1 MTAHITFAGGG
12 LLLPA
17 RTPYDLQLLR
27 EHVLDRA
34 RHVKGLQVTVAR
46 KTWLVERPDNQQ
58 PFVCGLCKR
67 DLTVAALHA
76 PAQAE
81 VYCVACALC

>member
-17 RTPYDLQLLR
+17 RTLYDLEMLR

-34 RHVKGLQVTVAR
+34 RYVKQLRVTVAR
-46 KTWLVERPDNQQ
+46 KTWLVERPGTQQ
-58 PFVCGLCKR
+58 RFACGLCKR

-76 PAQAE
+76 PKNAE
-81 VYCVACALC
+81 VYCVACALR